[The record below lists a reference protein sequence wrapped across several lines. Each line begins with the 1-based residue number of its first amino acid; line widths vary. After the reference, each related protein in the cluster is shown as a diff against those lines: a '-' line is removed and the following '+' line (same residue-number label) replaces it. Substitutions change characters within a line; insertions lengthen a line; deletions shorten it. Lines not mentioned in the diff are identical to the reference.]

1 MFPKW
6 MKLQKNN
13 KRYPGTS
20 MYLLQKWKENAVTS
34 LNGHKITA
42 FIVYGIT
49 FIFKLG
55 WKGSN
60 SNFKCVAQFGK

>member
-1 MFPKW
+1 

-13 KRYPGTS
+13 KRYPGTF

-55 WKGSN
+55 
-60 SNFKCVAQFGK
+60 